1 MSSSK
6 ANIGS
11 KWIGNSSE
19 YPLPLLQIT
28 GLDLPQLKIPAFS
41 IRTGECWVLL
51 GRNGAGKHYF
61 SRLLAGK
68 LEGADVSLRHQF
80 RNIRML
86 SFEAQQALYEKE
98 LHDDDSEFMEGQ
110 DTGTTVRELLNL
122 QGCRSDQLPDEL
134 RFLKLEPLLER
145 GYRLLSSGEAR
156 KALLAQALLAKP
168 DLLVLDEPFDS
179 LDLQSLQHLSEFF
192 AHLLQENSI
201 TLLFLL
207 NTLDDVYPWHTHIA
221 VMDKGELITAGAVA
235 TIEQDAE
242 LQALLSFDAGTLPD
256 WPEALPCSESPE
268 LLVALHNGNVKYGD
282 KPIFSNLNIKIRT
295 GEHTLLTGANGS
307 GKSTLLGLITG
318 DHPQCYSNDLT
329 LFDLKRGSG
338 ETIWELKRRIGIV
351 SAALHRDH
359 RVPGTALHIVLSGF
373 HDTIGLYDAV
383 TPDQIRHARHWL
395 QLTGMEQK
403 AAIPFKQLSYGEQRL
418 VLIARALVKQPM
430 LLVLDEP
437 TQGLDAVNRLR
448 VMHFL
453 EHLSTQQHTTILM
466 VSHRLDERLPLFSQ
480 HVHLD

>member
-1 MSSSK
+1 
-6 ANIGS
+6 
-11 KWIGNSSE
+11 
-19 YPLPLLQIT
+19 
-28 GLDLPQLKIPAFS
+28 
-41 IRTGECWVLL
+41 
-51 GRNGAGKHYF
+51 
-61 SRLLAGK
+61 
-68 LEGADVSLRHQF
+68 
-80 RNIRML
+80 
-86 SFEAQQALYEKE
+86 
-98 LHDDDSEFMEGQ
+98 
-110 DTGTTVRELLNL
+110 
-122 QGCRSDQLPDEL
+122 
-134 RFLKLEPLLER
+134 
-145 GYRLLSSGEAR
+145 
-156 KALLAQALLAKP
+156 
-168 DLLVLDEPFDS
+168 
-179 LDLQSLQHLSEFF
+179 
-192 AHLLQENSI
+192 
-201 TLLFLL
+201 
-207 NTLDDVYPWHTHIA
+207 
-221 VMDKGELITAGAVA
+221 
-235 TIEQDAE
+235 
-242 LQALLSFDAGTLPD
+242 
-256 WPEALPCSESPE
+256 
-268 LLVALHNGNVKYGD
+268 
-282 KPIFSNLNIKIRT
+282 
-295 GEHTLLTGANGS
+295 
-307 GKSTLLGLITG
+307 
-318 DHPQCYSNDLT
+318 
-329 LFDLKRGSG
+329 LFDIKRGSG